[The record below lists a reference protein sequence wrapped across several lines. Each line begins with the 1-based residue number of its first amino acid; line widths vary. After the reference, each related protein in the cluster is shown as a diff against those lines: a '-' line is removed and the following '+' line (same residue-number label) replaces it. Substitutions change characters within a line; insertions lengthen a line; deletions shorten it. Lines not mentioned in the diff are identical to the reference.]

1 MKLKTMTLIGALIS
15 STAFAQIEDN
25 SFLLEEGFNQEPGV
39 YQFIQKYQTFN
50 RAKGYEYSFENEIPI
65 PDESRQFSYE
75 FAHGRADSEGHG
87 AISDIT
93 LSYRIQPL
101 NKDGFLMADR
111 FGLIVPTGRVEKGA
125 GNGVWGFEFS
135 KAVTIPVGEKW
146 MNHWNFGFSVLP
158 NAKSQGHDER
168 GTITSFSSGTSLI
181 YLFSDRLNFMLEALL
196 ESGQGIE
203 ADGSKSAETSLT
215 LNPGLR
221 FAVDL
226 DWKETQIVPGISFPT
241 EMLNNRTEHGVLVY
255 LSIEPKFF

>member
-1 MKLKTMTLIGALIS
+1 MFLIRIIFLS
-15 STAFAQIEDN
+15 FLSFSAFAQIEDN
-25 SFLLEEGFNQEPGV
+25 SFLLEEGFNQERGV

-65 PDESRQFSYE
+65 PDESQQFSYE
-75 FAHGRADSEGHG
+75 FAHGRATSEGHG

-111 FGLIVPTGRVEKGA
+111 FGLILPTGRVEKGA
-125 GNGVWGFEFS
+125 GNGVYGFEFV
-135 KAVTIPVGEKW
+135 KAVTVPVGKNW

-158 NAKSQGHDER
+158 NAKSQGHDKR
-168 GTITSFSSGTSLI
+168 GTISSFSSGTSLI
-181 YLFSDRLNFMLEALL
+181 YLWSDNFNFLLEGLL
-196 ESGQGIE
+196 ESGQGIDE
-203 ADGSKSAETSLT
+203 TGAKSSSTSFT
-215 LNPGLR
+215 LNPGVR

-241 EMLNNRTEHGVLVY
+241 EMLNGPTEHGVLVY